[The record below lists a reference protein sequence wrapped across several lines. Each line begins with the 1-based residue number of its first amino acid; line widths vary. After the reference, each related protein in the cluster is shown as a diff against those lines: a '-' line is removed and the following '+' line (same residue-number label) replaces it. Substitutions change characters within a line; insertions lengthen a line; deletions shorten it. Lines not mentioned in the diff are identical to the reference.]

1 MPSTYT
7 ASLRLEMQAAGEN
20 LNTWGAPRLNQ
31 VIDRLD
37 QAIAGRS
44 AIVLDGDHVLTSA
57 NAADDEARRAML
69 DFSGVG
75 PATVTLPA
83 TSKIYLVRNGASGP
97 VTLTT
102 GAGVV
107 ARVDPQDV
115 ALVACDGGEVFA
127 LGVGGLSLKSYV
139 DAVAWSYNA
148 GALPAQ
154 TGNADKVVATDGQD
168 AGWRLV
174 TTLPDYVQDQAQ
186 QAVAA
191 ERRAVALAY
200 FG

>member
-7 ASLRLEMQAAGEN
+7 PSLRLEMQAAGEN
-20 LNTWGAPRLNQ
+20 LNTWGAPRLNL

-57 NAADDEARRAML
+57 NASDDEARRAML
-69 DFSGVG
+69 DISGAG

-102 GAGVV
+102 GAGAV
-107 ARVDPQDV
+107 AVLDPQDV
-115 ALVACDGGEVFA
+115 ALVACDGGDVFA
-127 LGVGGLSLKSYV
+127 LGVGGLSFKAYV
-139 DAVAWSYNA
+139 ETVAWTYNA

-154 TGNADKVVATDGQD
+154 AGNAGKVVATDGED

-174 TTLPDYVQDQAQ
+174 TTLSDYIQDQTQ
-186 QAVAA
+186 RAVAA
-191 ERRAVALAY
+191 ERRAAALAY